1 MDEYSRLL
9 TLQQTIEKESADKI
23 EFFGLSVD
31 ETIKKCLLNGMSK
44 RADKL
49 KSDFKVP
56 DKRYEMN
63 PCPPPGLA
71 PTRSRSHTLSLA
83 MVVVSQILVL
93 KATRADGHAG
103 LRGPRGI
110 FAVEAES
117 DWVRAVREA
126 SRREGPREGSGQLRA
141 ALRCPQARRSLRRMR
156 RVGYGWQGVQGAQRS
171 CPARVRVFLWS
182 ALSVRGKLKLANC
195 GGTGSCVRRVRTL

>member
-9 TLQQTIEKESADKI
+9 AFQQTLEKESADKI

-63 PCPPPGLA
+63 PCPPCVPRRHA
-71 PTRSRSHTLSLA
+71 HIHTLAHWRRCWL
-83 MVVVSQILVL
+83 SQILVL
-93 KATRADGHAG
+93 KATRADDHAG

-117 DWVRAVREA
+117 DRVRAVREA
-126 SRREGPREGSGQLRA
+126 SRREGPCEGSGQLRA
-141 ALRCPQARRSLRRMR
+141 ALRCPQARRSLPRMR
-156 RVGYGWQGVQGAQRS
+156 RVGYGWQGVQGPRRS
-171 CPARVRVFLWS
+171 CPARVRVFLFGRPF
-182 ALSVRGKLKLANC
+182 L
-195 GGTGSCVRRVRTL
+195 